1 MAYGRELL
9 LDLPQLGAHSLAD
22 WLPPEHEA
30 RATPTGRAV
39 MREPQEVERL
49 RLAETLSMPICNCG
63 SAELDEPRLVGMKGE
78 PEACEPCLKI
88 GKELLCF
95 VPMLEADDR
104 VVRIA
109 HDNNVACGTSLPPL
123 LDP

>member
-1 MAYGRELL
+1 
-9 LDLPQLGAHSLAD
+9 
-22 WLPPEHEA
+22 
-30 RATPTGRAV
+30 

-49 RLAETLSMPICNCG
+49 RLAETLSMPIRNCG

-78 PEACEPCLKI
+78 PEACEPCLKT

-104 VVRIA
+104 VVRPNSWGLSLQSRPRLIPSHPYWRVKA
-109 HDNNVACGTSLPPL
+109 ECGAT
-123 LDP
+123 